1 MRVSSISV
9 TEVMALIDY
18 NKVIVS
24 PVNSIDWETDRR
36 HSTVSGKIRM
46 VENII
51 AKSVS
56 SQRIVHQISAIG
68 HPVFREF
75 FGTKYK
81 HIFVPAFLIFDD
93 RKRSESF
100 TKTDTVRQNAAVI
113 LLQLIDDSKSSILLE
128 IVELIPDHAVL
139 ESGRFIWQ
147 DIF

>member
-1 MRVSSISV
+1 MI
-9 TEVMALIDY
+9 
-18 NKVIVS
+18 K
-24 PVNSIDWETDRR
+24 
-36 HSTVSGKIRM
+36 
-46 VENII
+46 NII
-51 AKSVS
+51 AEAIFR
-56 SQRIVHQISAIG
+56 QRIIHEISSIR
-68 HPVFREF
+68 HPVLRELLWAED
-75 FGTKYK
+75 KYVL
-81 HIFVPAFLIFDD
+81 IPAFVIFDD